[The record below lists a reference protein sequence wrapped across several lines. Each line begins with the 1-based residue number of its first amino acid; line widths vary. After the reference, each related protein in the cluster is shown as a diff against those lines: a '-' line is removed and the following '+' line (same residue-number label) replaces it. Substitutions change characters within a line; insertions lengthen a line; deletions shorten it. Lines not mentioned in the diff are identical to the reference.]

1 MRSTKHPTVHFLF
14 FYHSCSKDREG
25 AAGKGNDGGRQ
36 THPTRRTR
44 AQYKK
49 NFADCL
55 FFFFFFSAEEQ
66 PLELPEQSKLRP
78 EDTQRERLVRHFPN
92 YHQKK
97 NFFFLLLFMGTPSD
111 PSTTPTKSQQ
121 CPSQL
126 KKKKARTFVSCTH
139 FTFHCP
145 RASSKVQFF
154 SFFFISLPK
163 SFFNFC
169 SRYLLRNRMCGQ
181 AKLPGPEVQLQKIY
195 SRHPLDFS

>member
-14 FYHSCSKDREG
+14 FYHSCSKDGEG

-55 FFFFFFSAEEQ
+55 FFFFQCRGAATGVAGAVKVAARGHAERTSR
-66 PLELPEQSKLRP
+66 PPFPKLPPKK
-78 EDTQRERLVRHFPN
+78 
-92 YHQKK
+92 KK
-97 NFFFLLLFMGTPSD
+97 NFFLLLFMGTPSD

-126 KKKKARTFVSCTH
+126 KKKSANFCFLH
-139 FTFHCP
+139 TFHISLSQSVF
-145 RASSKVQFF
+145 RSAVLFL
-154 SFFFISLPK
+154 FFFISLPK

>member
-14 FYHSCSKDREG
+14 FYHSCSKDGEG

-55 FFFFFFSAEEQ
+55 FFFFQCRGAATGVAGAVKVAARGHAERTSR
-66 PLELPEQSKLRP
+66 PPFPKLPPKK
-78 EDTQRERLVRHFPN
+78 
-92 YHQKK
+92 KK
-97 NFFFLLLFMGTPSD
+97 NFFLLLFMGTPSD

-126 KKKKARTFVSCTH
+126 KKKRELLFPAHISH
-139 FTFHCP
+139 FTVPERLQKC
-145 RASSKVQFF
+145 SSLP
-154 SFFFISLPK
+154 FFF
-163 SFFNFC
+163 
-169 SRYLLRNRMCGQ
+169 YLSSQIL
-181 AKLPGPEVQLQKIY
+181 L
-195 SRHPLDFS
+195 